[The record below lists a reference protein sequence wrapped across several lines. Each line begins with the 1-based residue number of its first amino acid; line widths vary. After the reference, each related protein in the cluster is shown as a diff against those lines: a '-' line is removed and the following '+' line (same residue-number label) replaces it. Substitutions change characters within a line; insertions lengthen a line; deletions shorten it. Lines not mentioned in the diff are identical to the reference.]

1 MQDETFPYS
10 LTCRTAP
17 DTKTMPCLH
26 PSAVKYRICFGI
38 ADVSCLPLKGKA
50 SLHPLSAHIVQT
62 LPQKIPPVPFGS
74 GRDNLPRKTA
84 QLFVRLPH
92 PPQVER
98 YSLKRGLSGSVR
110 RAVLVPSRSS
120 QWPSFQVALPL
131 QLRDSTGIA
140 PVFPQSR
147 RSSYSI
153 VRAKNGQTRPLPC
166 AYRFFPHYKRMILI
180 LQYRYPYGYIH
191 EKSGE

>member
-1 MQDETFPYS
+1 MYLHT
-10 LTCRTAP
+10 RNIAP
-17 DTKTMPCLH
+17 SSSRLPDGTRQNMPCLH
-26 PSAVKYRICFGI
+26 PSRLKYGVLLRDCRFSKTPP
-38 ADVSCLPLKGKA
+38 VSFAEIPLQERTKPA
-50 SLHPLSAHIVQT
+50 SLLEGGGT
-62 LPQKIPPVPFGS
+62 PQGVTEGVCRKKFPPFPFGS
-74 GRDNLPRKTA
+74 GRDNMPRKKA

-110 RAVLVPSRSS
+110 RAGLVPSRSS

-147 RSSYSI
+147 RSFLFHFI
-153 VRAKNGQTRPLPC
+153 RKKRADAPPPL
-166 AYRFFPHYKRMILI
+166 R
-180 LQYRYPYGYIH
+180 LQIF
-191 EKSGE
+191 STL

>member
-1 MQDETFPYS
+1 
-10 LTCRTAP
+10 
-17 DTKTMPCLH
+17 MPCLH
-26 PSAVKYRICFGI
+26 PSAVKYGVLLRDCRFSKTPPVSF
-38 ADVSCLPLKGKA
+38 ADIPLQEGDETSLPLRGRWHA
-50 SLHPLSAHIVQT
+50 ARRDGRS

-74 GRDNLPRKTA
+74 GRDNMPRKNSA
-84 QLFVRLPH
+84 AFVRLPH

-110 RAVLVPSRSS
+110 RAGLVPSRSS

-166 AYRFFPHYKRMILI
+166 AYRFFPHYKRMILN

-191 EKSGE
+191 EKSSKKS

>member
-1 MQDETFPYS
+1 MYLHT
-10 LTCRTAP
+10 RNIAP
-17 DTKTMPCLH
+17 SSSRLPDGTRQNMPCLH
-26 PSAVKYRICFGI
+26 PSGLKYGVLLRDCRFSKTPPVSF
-38 ADVSCLPLKGKA
+38 ADIPLQEGDETSLPLRGRWHA
-50 SLHPLSAHIVQT
+50 ARRDGRS

-110 RAVLVPSRSS
+110 RAGLVPSRSS

-147 RSSYSI
+147 RSFLFHLTRKK
-153 VRAKNGQTRPLPC
+153 RADAPPLL
-166 AYRFFPHYKRMILI
+166 R
-180 LQYRYPYGYIH
+180 LQIF
-191 EKSGE
+191 STL